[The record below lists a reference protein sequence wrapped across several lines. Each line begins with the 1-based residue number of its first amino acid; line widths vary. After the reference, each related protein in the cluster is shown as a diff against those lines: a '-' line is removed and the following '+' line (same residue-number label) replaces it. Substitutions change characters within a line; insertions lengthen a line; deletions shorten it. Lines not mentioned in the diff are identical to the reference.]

1 MFNFINLVTILLG
14 CFDFWVV
21 DMIST
26 IQLENDVL
34 TIECPFGKGLGAKKH
49 GIPMHFLLLLFG
61 NFQKAQKA
69 KFALKTRVIALKPLL
84 RVSNC
89 AYCKRPYGATR

>member
-1 MFNFINLVTILLG
+1 MFNCINLVTILLG

-34 TIECPFGKGLGAKKH
+34 TIECPFGKGLGAKKAWY
-49 GIPMHFLLLLFG
+49 PNAFSPF
-61 NFQKAQKA
+61 
-69 KFALKTRVIALKPLL
+69 TVW
-84 RVSNC
+84 
-89 AYCKRPYGATR
+89 